1 MTSTLT
7 WLRVNLFSS
16 WTNGLLTVLVLGL
29 FWLVIPPLLDWAI
42 FNATLNAAT
51 KAQCAAD
58 GACWAFIKQRFALFF
73 YGRDPAAERWRVD
86 LSAVLLVVF
95 LVPAMMDGVRHR
107 WVAVVAL
114 VGVYPIIAA
123 LLMAGGVFGL
133 PWVDTEY
140 WGGLML
146 NTVLSFVAIAGSL
159 PLGIVL
165 ALGRRSRLPLVR
177 YACIGFI
184 ELWRGVP
191 LLTVLFM
198 AMVMMPLFLPGGVTV
213 DKLVRAL
220 IALTLF
226 TAAYMAEVIR
236 GGLQGV
242 PRGQEEAARSLG
254 LGYWRTQGLVV
265 LPQAIRLVVPG
276 IVNTVVDLYKDTTLV
291 TIVGLFDLL
300 GVVNQSLKDSAWL
313 GMAKEGYAFAAALF
327 FVICWGMSLYS
338 RKVERRLA
346 RATAR

>member
-1 MTSTLT
+1 MTAA
-7 WLRVNLFSS
+7 LRWIRLNLFGS
-16 WTNGLLTVLVLGL
+16 WASGLLTFLMLGL
-29 FWLVIPPLLDWAI
+29 FWLVVPPLLDWAVLKASI
-42 FNATLNAAT
+42 AGTT
-51 KAQCAAD
+51 KAECGPD
-58 GACWAFIKQRFALFF
+58 GACWIFLKQRFALFF
-73 YGRDPAAERWRVD
+73 YGRYPAAERWRVD
-86 LSAVLLVVF
+86 LSAALLIVF
-95 LVPAMMDGVRHR
+95 LAPAMMDRIRHR

-114 VGVYPIIAA
+114 VGVYPVVAA

-159 PLGIVL
+159 PLGILL
-165 ALGRRSRLPLVR
+165 ALGRRSKLPFVR
-177 YACIGFI
+177 YFCIGFI

-198 AMVMMPLFLPGGVTV
+198 AMIMLPLFLPGGVSV

-236 GGLQGV
+236 GGLQGIS
-242 PRGQEEAARSLG
+242 RGQEEAARSLG
-254 LGYWRTQGLVV
+254 LGYWRVQGLVV

-276 IVNTVVDLYKDTTLV
+276 IVNTAVDLYKDTTLV

-300 GVVNQSLKDSAWL
+300 GVINQALKDPQWL

-327 FVICWGMSLYS
+327 FMVCWTMSLYS
-338 RKVERRLA
+338 RRLERRLG
-346 RATAR
+346 RATER